1 MKLLKTAKHS
11 LYRTQQYLGKNVCV
25 LIEKVSKRSEHF
37 WSGRTQQNTVVV
49 FPKENYN
56 PGDFVDVKIKSC
68 TSATL
73 IGKAIKISIRI

>member
-1 MKLLKTAKHS
+1 MFVKSVIRLA
-11 LYRTQQYLGKNVCV
+11 NE
-25 LIEKVSKRSEHF
+25 EKISFEKISKKSEYF

-49 FPKENYN
+49 FPKENYK

-73 IGKAIKISIRI
+73 IGKAIKISSRI